1 MTSAYLNES
10 WQIPGTCMDLGRVD
24 AIRTL
29 PRNVCKDPHEIVATE
44 EADCKAYP
52 GPSQSPTL
60 RERLVLKPVVSNPII
75 ASYS

>member
-44 EADCKAYP
+44 EA
-52 GPSQSPTL
+52 SQSPTL